1 MDRCA
6 LLLYYMPLN
15 SSNVTAII
23 TIVSFYLS
31 TATMIKVKN
40 FISAKVSNS
49 PNGVSSQG
57 NSTVIKKKQLT
68 QSPYEVT
75 SGKIEMLLNNGDIRT
90 AVAVITTLQADYLL
104 KCVPSFPLKCMKL
117 LLPKTLP
124 VWEVLLDKINDV
136 EDLSTTQ
143 SVYTVYDSLVM
154 QCAHKMLHYHV
165 SSNQDNSMDVAAIH
179 QILRKVYLQY
189 PEVVER
195 FNGLKEQTDLA
206 VHALMQHFPL
216 QLENSMVPLQDA
228 IRNEVNSSILDFR
241 ESLANLDSLTAH
253 EKFSLSEML
262 ISGQHFDS
270 QDRESSPPPV
280 TPPLTQLQMQE
291 RLYYN
296 QAVLRTI
303 QPTRRKGNLA
313 VLSEMLMERIH
324 GDKGVL
330 TLFGQLRNELD
341 INGDMPVEICLKQ
354 HQQALDL
361 VTSALK
367 KIKLEVDGANVVEIH
382 DIHLTT
388 NVKSISNNGIHRA
401 SLGDLLQGSSSLLS
415 QPSFDGS
422 AMSVDSLSM
431 KGNLSPVNNG
441 LTVQKR
447 TTAHTKS
454 LSSIS
459 SSSITSKSAP
469 GLFRTGSGEASQ
481 NSEVFSSS
489 RRSTIKSTTS
499 NEFSYFQ
506 ELELVKAE
514 LQQAQETIQQLKNKE
529 KDLTNRWVIEFLRIL
544 ASHIQIVV

>member
-1 MDRCA
+1 MWLHLIRLCHF
-6 LLLYYMPLN
+6 
-15 SSNVTAII
+15 VG
-23 TIVSFYLS
+23 
-31 TATMIKVKN
+31 TMIKVKN

-49 PNGVSSQG
+49 PNGIHSRDSSPAI
-57 NSTVIKKKQLT
+57 NKKQLT
-68 QSPYEVT
+68 QQSPYEVT
-75 SGKIEMLLNNGDIRT
+75 SGKIEILLNNGDIRA

-117 LLPKTLP
+117 LLPKSLP

-136 EDLSTTQ
+136 EDVSAPQ
-143 SVYTVYDSLVM
+143 SVYAVYDSLVM
-154 QCAHKMLHYHV
+154 QCAHKMLHYRA
-165 SSNQDNSMDVAAIH
+165 SSTQDSSTDVAAIH

-206 VHALMQHFPL
+206 VHTLMQHFPL
-216 QLENSMVPLQDA
+216 QLESSMVPLQDA
-228 IRNEVNSSILDFR
+228 IRNEVKSSILDYQ
-241 ESLANLDSLTAH
+241 ESLTNLDNLTAQ

-262 ISGQHFDS
+262 VSGQNFDS
-270 QDRESSPPPV
+270 KGRESSPPPV

-330 TLFGQLRNELD
+330 TLFGQLRKELD
-341 INGDMPVEICLKQ
+341 ISGDMPVEMCLKQ
-354 HQQALDL
+354 HQQALEL
-361 VTSALK
+361 VTGALK
-367 KIKLEVDGANVVEIH
+367 KLKLEVDGANVVELT

-388 NVKSISNNGIHRA
+388 SAKNNSTNGIHRA
-401 SLGDLLQGSSSLLS
+401 SLGDLLQSSSSLFS

-422 AMSVDSLSM
+422 AMSVDSLAT

-441 LTVQKR
+441 LIVAR
-447 TTAHTKS
+447 RSTAHTKS

-459 SSSITSKSAP
+459 NSSITSKSTP
-469 GLFRTGSGEASQ
+469 LFRTGSGETTQ

-499 NEFSYFQ
+499 NEFSCFQ
-506 ELELVKAE
+506 ELEMVKAE

-529 KDLTNRWVIEFLRIL
+529 RDLTNR
-544 ASHIQIVV
+544 